1 MPLPFPARSPLALRT
16 ASEPRMSTQP
26 TAPQT
31 LRGRVEDTLERLR
44 PALQAD
50 GGDIELIEVNGSVVR
65 VKMLGACGGCPMSM
79 MTLKAGIE
87 AAVVEAVPEITVVEG
102 I

>member
-1 MPLPFPARSPLALRT
+1 
-16 ASEPRMSTQP
+16 MSDEP
-26 TAPQT
+26 TATDDHITNLWTQ
-31 LRGRVEDTLERLR
+31 VEATLERIR

-50 GGDIELIEVNGSVVR
+50 GGDVELLEVKGSVAR

-87 AAVVEAVPEITVVEG
+87 AAVLETVPEITAVEG
-102 I
+102 V

>member
-1 MPLPFPARSPLALRT
+1 MD
-16 ASEPRMSTQP
+16 AS
-26 TAPQT
+26 
-31 LRGRVEDTLERLR
+31 DTGHASLKTRIEQVLERLR

-50 GGDIELIEVNGSVVR
+50 GGDVELVDVDGSVAR

-87 AAVVEAVPEITVVEG
+87 AALVDAVPEITAVEAV
-102 I
+102 

>member
-1 MPLPFPARSPLALRT
+1 MTTDQQTSSLRS
-16 ASEPRMSTQP
+16 
-26 TAPQT
+26 
-31 LRGRVEDTLERLR
+31 RVEQMLQRLR

-50 GGDIELIEVNGSVVR
+50 GGDIELVEVDGSIVR

-87 AAVVEAVPEITVVEG
+87 AALVEAIPGITSVQAT
-102 I
+102 